1 MVFLIIMSDH
11 YFGVGRRSM
20 LETDLEYLENLATLL
35 AEAGGAINIP
45 RRTGDLASQRSPV
58 QVQYRPP

>member
-1 MVFLIIMSDH
+1 
-11 YFGVGRRSM
+11 M